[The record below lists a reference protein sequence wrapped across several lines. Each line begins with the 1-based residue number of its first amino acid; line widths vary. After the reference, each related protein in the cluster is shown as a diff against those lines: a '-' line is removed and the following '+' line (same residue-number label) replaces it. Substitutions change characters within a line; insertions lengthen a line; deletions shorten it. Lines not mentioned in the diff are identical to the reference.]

1 MWVIPVDKEESSHE
15 QIPVDQEK
23 RSPKQFSLKQYKQ
36 SGYLTC
42 MQSKGGIKAI
52 VRKGGREDIDSGNEF
67 RVDDDKCL
75 ASKPTL

>member
-1 MWVIPVDKEESSHE
+1 MWVIPVDQKDSSH
-15 QIPVDQEK
+15 I
-23 RSPKQFSLKQYKQ
+23 SLKPYNE

-42 MQSKGGIKAI
+42 KQSKAVVCEG
-52 VRKGGREDIDSGNEF
+52 DSDNVDSDNEF